1 MTFELGCGEQNLAS
15 LVPNLILL
23 DYLSAVGRITPEIL
37 KKSKHIM
44 ELGYQNQLDFLRKDG
59 SFSPFGKS
67 DGFGSVWLTS
77 QTAGALQGVSAYID
91 VDPEVIHRSLSW
103 LVKQQ
108 KPDGSFQE
116 EGQISHTIQSNPVS
130 LTAFAVLG
138 FLENKRNLT
147 STLRN
152 SMNKAIDFVA
162 LRWQDL
168 KDPYELSVVTYAL
181 HVAQHPAKDQAWP
194 TLQSL
199 EKREDGKTW
208 WERELPE
215 DWSRNPWQKEPNTIN
230 IEMTAYALLC
240 LTERKSITDAVPV
253 TNWLFTQQASSGSF
267 ASTSDTYVA
276 LKALTQFS
284 IGFSIKDRN
293 TDMSIQY
300 AYLDNVKRFKVSSE
314 NPTTMQKRILP
325 EETREVK
332 LRATGNGLAVI
343 EVGYQYNLN
352 VTGAWP
358 SFVVNPQVTKV
369 SDSHHMQVTVCTHF
383 IQNTTVSSSFMS
395 VIEVYLPSG
404 FTVNQ
409 DSLPGLRRYKGVKRV
424 ETDRKD
430 TKVIIYFNS
439 IEKREVCP
447 TIEAFR
453 THRVANQRPAP
464 IIVYD
469 YYDQTKR
476 ARSFYDVVPSTI
488 CDICEGDDCPTGGC
502 VSRPR
507 FQHNYFHL
515 NKFSGNNHDLH
526 NKTRH
531 SWICCL

>member
-1 MTFELGCGEQNLAS
+1 M
-15 LVPNLILL
+15 V
-23 DYLSAVGRITPEIL
+23 
-37 KKSKHIM
+37 
-44 ELGYQNQLDFLRKDG
+44 
-59 SFSPFGKS
+59 
-67 DGFGSVWLTS
+67 
-77 QTAGALQGVSAYID
+77 
-91 VDPEVIHRSLSW
+91 
-103 LVKQQ
+103 Q
-108 KPDGSFQE
+108 K
-116 EGQISHTIQSNPVS
+116 
-130 LTAFAVLG
+130 
-138 FLENKRNLT
+138 
-147 STLRN
+147 
-152 SMNKAIDFVA
+152 
-162 LRWQDL
+162 
-168 KDPYELSVVTYAL
+168 
-181 HVAQHPAKDQAWP
+181 
-194 TLQSL
+194 
-199 EKREDGKTW
+199 
-208 WERELPE
+208 
-215 DWSRNPWQKEPNTIN
+215 PWQKEPNTIN

-240 LTERKSITDAVPV
+240 LTERKAITDAVPV

-300 AYLDNVKRFKVSSE
+300 AYLDNVKRFTVSSE

-383 IQNTTVSSSFMS
+383 IQNTTVANSFMS

-476 ARSFYDVVPSTI
+476 ARSFYDVVPSTV
-488 CDICEGDDCPTGGC
+488 CDICEGNDCPSDGC
-502 VSRPR
+502 VSRSRYVCPL
-507 FQHNYFHL
+507 Y
-515 NKFSGNNHDLH
+515 
-526 NKTRH
+526 
-531 SWICCL
+531 

>member
-1 MTFELGCGEQNLAS
+1 MNFELGCGEQNLAS

-91 VDPEVIHRSLSW
+91 VDPQVIHRSLSW

-108 KPDGSFQE
+108 KSDGSFQE

-332 LRATGNGLAVI
+332 LRGTGNGLAVI

-430 TKVIIYFNS
+430 TKIIIYFNS

-507 FQHNYFHL
+507 FEYYFFHL
-515 NKFSGNNHDLH
+515 NKFISHNHNILFFR
-526 NKTRH
+526 N
-531 SWICCL
+531 L